1 MILVV
6 IMEINY
12 EGCGKNLKIERYI
25 LNVVFKVFW
34 IMIMMLCGSNCDV
47 IMQCIVELENE
58 KERMMSMYIIL
69 INFYFCVIKI
79 NVLNNIL

>member
-1 MILVV
+1 MILFV

-12 EGCGKNLKIERYI
+12 EGCGKYLKIERYI

-47 IMQCIVELENE
+47 IM
-58 KERMMSMYIIL
+58 
-69 INFYFCVIKI
+69 
-79 NVLNNIL
+79 

>member
-12 EGCGKNLKIERYI
+12 EGCGKYLKIERYI

-34 IMIMMLCGSNCDV
+34 IMIMMLCRSNCDV
-47 IMQCIVELENE
+47 IM
-58 KERMMSMYIIL
+58 
-69 INFYFCVIKI
+69 
-79 NVLNNIL
+79 